1 MLAGGLQKYIF
12 QGPYLFLYF
21 PSQSQIK
28 LHKLQYTQ
36 LGSKKK
42 KKKRDQLWIS
52 NIENIGTQI
61 VQIFMIVP
69 HKLGGGMKCQLSVTC
84 IH

>member
-42 KKKRDQLWIS
+42 RIEINYGYGYPTLKIS
-52 NIENIGTQI
+52 
-61 VQIFMIVP
+61 V
-69 HKLGGGMKCQLSVTC
+69 HKSYKYL
-84 IH
+84 

>member
-42 KKKRDQLWIS
+42 KKNEINYGYPTLKIS
-52 NIENIGTQI
+52 
-61 VQIFMIVP
+61 V
-69 HKLGGGMKCQLSVTC
+69 HKSYKYL
-84 IH
+84 